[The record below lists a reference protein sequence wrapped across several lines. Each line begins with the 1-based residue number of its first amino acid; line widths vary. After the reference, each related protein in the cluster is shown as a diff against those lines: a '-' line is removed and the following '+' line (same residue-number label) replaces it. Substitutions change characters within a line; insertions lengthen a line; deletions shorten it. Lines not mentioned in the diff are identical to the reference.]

1 MSPQE
6 RALFQTVVGL
16 LSSGQDVA
24 QIAQS
29 TDLQATFLEQL
40 LLRDEFLE
48 LFASEF
54 PAQFKIWK
62 QARVEEQSSELVK
75 SLAKANALRNFK
87 ALQSLADDP
96 ENNLKDAERA
106 AILEKL
112 LKMSGQV
119 QDEAVVE
126 IVKISSAHLAALRG
140 AASEVD

>member
-16 LSSGQDVA
+16 LSAGQDVA
-24 QIAQS
+24 QIAQF

-48 LFASEF
+48 FFASES
-54 PAQFKIWK
+54 PEAFKIWK

-87 ALQSLADDP
+87 ALQRLADDP

>member
-1 MSPQE
+1 M
-6 RALFQTVVGL
+6 VGL

-48 LFASEF
+48 FFASES
-54 PAQFKIWK
+54 PEAFKIWK

-87 ALQSLADDP
+87 ALQSLADDL
-96 ENNLKDAERA
+96 ENNLKDTERA

-126 IVKISSAHLAALRG
+126 IVKISAAHLAALRG

>member
-6 RALFQTVVGL
+6 RALFQTVAEL

-48 LFASEF
+48 FFASES
-54 PAQFKIWK
+54 PAAFKIWK
-62 QARVEEQSSELVK
+62 QARAEEQSSELVK

-87 ALQSLADDP
+87 ALQRLADDP

-119 QDEAVVE
+119 QDEAIVE
-126 IVKISSAHLAALRG
+126 VVKISAAHLAALRG